1 MLHFIHV
8 CKQRQKYSKDLDL
21 YSELYPQINQIIPDK
36 CKILK
41 VTFSDQGGVLQRV
54 RLEPAL
60 QLHRQEDQPR
70 VHRYV

>member
-1 MLHFIHV
+1 M
-8 CKQRQKYSKDLDL
+8 
-21 YSELYPQINQIIPDK
+21 IIPDK

-54 RLEPAL
+54 RMEPAL

-70 VHRYV
+70 VHRCVFKNCKQEFRL